1 MNIKSKSYKK
11 IMDEYA
17 RRRQRNQRL
26 AEERRMELGRQVP
39 RIREIEAEM
48 ADLSSRAMERSLT
61 ADAAT
66 RSSIRRELAQH
77 LDVLRAEKASLAS
90 TAPGVAGSGSYG
102 SGSDISSFFD
112 CPLCLDTGYING
124 SPCSCLRQALADE
137 LYSQSHIRDI
147 LLKENFTSLTMEYY
161 NDEERCFFQGLI
173 SELKSFVSSF
183 DSDHRSLLFT
193 GNTGSGK
200 TFMSNCLSKELLDAG
215 YSVIYFTAHQLFEY
229 IARRTFSPDRD
240 EEDASD
246 FLEDIFDCDL
256 LVIDDLGSELSNA
269 FVSSRLFLI
278 LNERHLRER
287 STLISTNLDLQQ
299 INDLYSERCTSRLLE
314 DFNFY
319 SFKGRDMRPFMRRRI
334 RAV

>member
-1 MNIKSKSYKK
+1 
-11 IMDEYA
+11 
-17 RRRQRNQRL
+17 
-26 AEERRMELGRQVP
+26 
-39 RIREIEAEM
+39 
-48 ADLSSRAMERSLT
+48 
-61 ADAAT
+61 
-66 RSSIRRELAQH
+66 
-77 LDVLRAEKASLAS
+77 
-90 TAPGVAGSGSYG
+90 
-102 SGSDISSFFD
+102 
-112 CPLCLDTGYING
+112 
-124 SPCSCLRQALADE
+124 
-137 LYSQSHIRDI
+137 
-147 LLKENFTSLTMEYY
+147 
-161 NDEERCFFQGLI
+161 
-173 SELKSFVSSF
+173 
-183 DSDHRSLLFT
+183 
-193 GNTGSGK
+193 
-200 TFMSNCLSKELLDAG
+200 MSNCLSKELLDAG

-319 SFKGRDMRPFMRRRI
+319 SFKGRDMRPFMRRRT